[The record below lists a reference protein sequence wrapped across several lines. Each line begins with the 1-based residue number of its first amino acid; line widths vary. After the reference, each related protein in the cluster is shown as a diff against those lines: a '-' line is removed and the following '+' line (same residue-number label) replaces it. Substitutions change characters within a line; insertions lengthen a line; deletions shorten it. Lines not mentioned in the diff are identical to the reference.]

1 MNSTLAD
8 SADVNN
14 GRSAYSS
21 WNHAFSK
28 AEGIAWCTAYMLAS
42 IFIVVGN
49 LLTIAVFVLT
59 KNRFRKKSLFLV
71 INMAFAD
78 LMLGAVSL
86 PVYIY
91 IIGVDH
97 FGLWEGTMNWLLHL
111 FYIIVDTVFLQASTI
126 SAMLMAGERFYAVY
140 WPLKHRAL
148 STRTY
153 RTVIVAAWI
162 TALVVSLVYLAFLRF
177 MSQRH
182 AIYTWIPYAVI
193 VASTICGCNIG
204 VWRKFRQGRLVWQNQ
219 NRVMQNQRLTKTLL
233 LVSVLSLL
241 SWLPLSI
248 VIFFIVS
255 VEHIASGTFT
265 IYYITVLLN
274 YSNSFVNPVVYALRI
289 PEFKQVMGM
298 YCLRRPNARSM
309 MNMTKI
315 NTEGR
320 SSRASAVTL
329 TSMVVAVE
337 NAPNQ
342 LAFEQE
348 IENSKL
354 QQTRI

>member
-1 MNSTLAD
+1 MNSTLATVD
-8 SADVNN
+8 DNS
-14 GRSAYSS
+14 GMSTYSS
-21 WNHAFSK
+21 WNNVLSEP
-28 AEGIAWCTAYMLAS
+28 EGIAWCTAYMLAS

-49 LLTIAVFVLT
+49 LLTIVTFVLT

-97 FGLWEGTMNWLLHL
+97 FGLWGGTMNRFLYL
-111 FYIIVDTVFLQASTI
+111 FYIIIDTVFLQASTI
-126 SAMLMAGERFYAVY
+126 SAVLMAGERFYAVY

-153 RTVIVAAWI
+153 RTVITAAWI
-162 TALVVSLVYLAFLRF
+162 TALVVPLVYLVFLSF

-193 VASTICGCNIG
+193 VASAICGCNIG
-204 VWRKFRQGRLVWQNQ
+204 VWRKFRQGRLVWQHQ
-219 NRVMQNQRLTKTLL
+219 NRVVQNQRLTKTLL

-255 VEHIASGTFT
+255 VDHIASGTFT

-289 PEFKQVMGM
+289 PEFKQVIGK
-298 YCLRRPNARSM
+298 YCFRKPNARSM
-309 MNMTKI
+309 MNMTKK
-315 NTEGR
+315 NSEGI

-329 TSMVVAVE
+329 TSMLAAVE
-337 NAPNQ
+337 TAPNH

-348 IENSKL
+348 IENTQL
-354 QQTRI
+354 

>member
-1 MNSTLAD
+1 MNSTLAN
-8 SADVNN
+8 ADDNS
-14 GRSAYSS
+14 GRSTYSS
-21 WNHAFSK
+21 WNNALSE
-28 AEGIAWCTAYMLAS
+28 AEGIVWCTAYMLAS
-42 IFIVVGN
+42 VFIVVGN
-49 LLTIAVFVLT
+49 LLTIVAFVLT

-97 FGLWEGTMNWLLHL
+97 FRLWGGTMNRLLHL
-111 FYIIVDTVFLQASTI
+111 FYIITDTVFLQASTI
-126 SAMLMAGERFYAVY
+126 SAVLMAGERFYAVY

-153 RTVIVAAWI
+153 RTVIVATWI
-162 TALVVSLVYLAFLRF
+162 TALVVSLVYLGFLSF

-182 AIYTWIPYAVI
+182 AIYTWIPYSVI
-193 VASTICGCNIG
+193 VASAICGCNIG
-204 VWRKFRQGRLVWQNQ
+204 VWRKFRQGRLVWQHQ
-219 NRVMQNQRLTKTLL
+219 NRVLQNQRLTKTLL

-255 VEHIASGTFT
+255 VDHIASGTFT
-265 IYYITVLLN
+265 IYYLTVLLN

-289 PEFKQVMGM
+289 PEFKEVIGQ

-309 MNMTKI
+309 MNTTKKNI
-315 NTEGR
+315 EGI
-320 SSRASAVTL
+320 SSRSSAVTL
-329 TSMVVAVE
+329 TSMLVTVE
-337 NAPNQ
+337 TAPKQ

-348 IENSKL
+348 MENTTL

>member
-1 MNSTLAD
+1 MNSTLAT
-8 SADVNN
+8 ADDNS
-14 GRSAYSS
+14 GRSTYSS
-21 WNHAFSK
+21 WNNVLSEP
-28 AEGIAWCTAYMLAS
+28 EGIAWSTAYMLAS

-49 LLTIAVFVLT
+49 LLTIVTFVLT

-97 FGLWEGTMNWLLHL
+97 FGLWRGTMNRFLYL
-111 FYIIVDTVFLQASTI
+111 FYIIIDTVFLQASTI
-126 SAMLMAGERFYAVY
+126 SAVLMAGERFYAVY

-162 TALVVSLVYLAFLRF
+162 TALVVSLVYLVFLSF

-193 VASTICGCNIG
+193 VASAICGCNIG
-204 VWRKFRQGRLVWQNQ
+204 VWRKFMQGRLVCQHQ
-219 NRVMQNQRLTKTLL
+219 NRVVRNQRLTKTLL

-255 VEHIASGTFT
+255 VDHIASGTFT

-289 PEFKQVMGM
+289 PEFKQVIGK
-298 YCLRRPNARSM
+298 YCFRRPNARSM
-309 MNMTKI
+309 MNMTKK
-315 NTEGR
+315 NSEGI

-329 TSMVVAVE
+329 TSMLAAVE
-337 NAPNQ
+337 TAPNQ

-348 IENSKL
+348 IENTQL
-354 QQTRI
+354 

>member
-1 MNSTLAD
+1 MNSTLAN
-8 SADVNN
+8 ADDNS
-14 GRSAYSS
+14 GRSTYSS
-21 WNHAFSK
+21 WNNALSE
-28 AEGIAWCTAYMLAS
+28 AEGIVWCTAYTLAS
-42 IFIVVGN
+42 VFIVVGN
-49 LLTIAVFVLT
+49 LLTIVAFVLT

-97 FGLWEGTMNWLLHL
+97 FRLWGGTMNRLLHL
-111 FYIIVDTVFLQASTI
+111 FYIITDTVFLQASTI
-126 SAMLMAGERFYAVY
+126 SAVLMAGERFYAVH

-153 RTVIVAAWI
+153 RTVIVATWI
-162 TALVVSLVYLAFLRF
+162 TALVVSLVYLGFLSF

-182 AIYTWIPYAVI
+182 AIYTWIPYSVI
-193 VASTICGCNIG
+193 VASAICGCNIG
-204 VWRKFRQGRLVWQNQ
+204 VWRKFRQGRLVWQHQ
-219 NRVMQNQRLTKTLL
+219 NRVLQNQRLTKTLL

-255 VEHIASGTFT
+255 VDHIASGTFT
-265 IYYITVLLN
+265 IYYLTVLLN

-289 PEFKQVMGM
+289 PEFKEVIGQ

-309 MNMTKI
+309 MNTTKKNI
-315 NTEGR
+315 EGI
-320 SSRASAVTL
+320 SSRSSAVTL
-329 TSMVVAVE
+329 TSMLVTVE
-337 NAPNQ
+337 TAPKQ

-348 IENSKL
+348 MENTTL

>member
-1 MNSTLAD
+1 MNSTLATTD
-8 SADVNN
+8 DNSG
-14 GRSAYSS
+14 GRSAYGS
-21 WNHAFSK
+21 WNNALSEV
-28 AEGIAWCTAYMLAS
+28 EGIAWCTAYMLAS
-42 IFIVVGN
+42 VFIVVGN
-49 LLTIAVFVLT
+49 LLTIVAFVLT

-97 FGLWEGTMNWLLHL
+97 FQLWAGTMNRLLHF

-126 SAMLMAGERFYAVY
+126 SAVFMSGERFYAVY

-148 STRTY
+148 STRAY
-153 RTVIVAAWI
+153 RIVIVTAWI
-162 TALVVSLVYLAFLRF
+162 IALVVSLVYLAFLSF

-193 VASTICGCNIG
+193 VASIICGCNIG
-204 VWRKFRQGRLVWQNQ
+204 VWRKFRQGRLVWQHQ
-219 NRVMQNQRLTKTLL
+219 NRVLQNRRLTKTLL
-233 LVSVLSLL
+233 LVSVLSLM

-255 VEHIASGTFT
+255 VDHIASGTLT
-265 IYYITVLLN
+265 IYYLTVLLN
-274 YSNSFVNPVVYALRI
+274 YSNSFVNPIVYALRI
-289 PEFKQVMGM
+289 PEFKQAMGRN
-298 YCLRRPNARSM
+298 CFRKPTARPAIYRNTKNA
-309 MNMTKI
+309 
-315 NTEGR
+315 EGT
-320 SSRASAVTL
+320 SSRVVTL
-329 TSMVVAVE
+329 TSMLAAVE
-337 NAPNQ
+337 TAPSQLQ

-348 IENSKL
+348 IVDTKL
-354 QQTRI
+354 

>member
-8 SADVNN
+8 TADDNN
-14 GRSAYSS
+14 GRSTYSS
-21 WNHAFSK
+21 WNNALSE

-42 IFIVVGN
+42 VFIVVGN
-49 LLTIAVFVLT
+49 LLTIVAFVLT

-97 FGLWEGTMNWLLHL
+97 FGLWGGTMNRLLHL
-111 FYIIVDTVFLQASTI
+111 FYIIIDTVFLQASTI
-126 SAMLMAGERFYAVY
+126 SAVLMAGERFYAVY

-162 TALVVSLVYLAFLRF
+162 TTLVVSLVYLAFLSF

-193 VASTICGCNIG
+193 VASAICGCNIG
-204 VWRKFRQGRLVWQNQ
+204 VWRKFRQGRLVWQHQ
-219 NRVMQNQRLTKTLL
+219 NRVLQNQRLTKTLL

-255 VEHIASGTFT
+255 VDHIASGTFT

-274 YSNSFVNPVVYALRI
+274 YSNSFVNPVAYALRI
-289 PEFKQVMGM
+289 PEFKQVMGK

-309 MNMTKI
+309 MSTTKI
-315 NTEGR
+315 NTKGI

-329 TSMVVAVE
+329 TSMLVAVE
-337 NAPNQ
+337 TAPNQ
-342 LAFEQE
+342 PAFEQE
-348 IENSKL
+348 IENTKL
-354 QQTRI
+354 

>member
-1 MNSTLAD
+1 MNSTLAT
-8 SADVNN
+8 ADDNS
-14 GRSAYSS
+14 GRSTYSS
-21 WNHAFSK
+21 WNNVLSEP
-28 AEGIAWCTAYMLAS
+28 EGIAWCTAYMLAS

-49 LLTIAVFVLT
+49 LLTIVTFVLT

-91 IIGVDH
+91 IIGMDH
-97 FGLWEGTMNWLLHL
+97 SGLWRGTMNRLLHL
-111 FYIIVDTVFLQASTI
+111 VYIIIDTVFLQASTI

-162 TALVVSLVYLAFLRF
+162 TALVVSTVYLAFLGF

-193 VASTICGCNIG
+193 MASAICGCNIG
-204 VWRKFRQGRLVWQNQ
+204 VWRKFRQGRLVWQHQ
-219 NRVMQNQRLTKTLL
+219 NRVLQNQRLTKTLL

-248 VIFFIVS
+248 VIFFTVS
-255 VEHIASGTFT
+255 VDHIASGTFT

-289 PEFKQVMGM
+289 PEFKQVMVK
-298 YCLRRPNARSM
+298 YCLRRPNVRSL
-309 MNMTKI
+309 MNKAKK
-315 NTEGR
+315 NSEGIG
-320 SSRASAVTL
+320 SRASAVTL
-329 TSMVVAVE
+329 TSMLAAAE
-337 NAPNQ
+337 TAPNQ

-348 IENSKL
+348 IENTQL
-354 QQTRI
+354 

>member
-1 MNSTLAD
+1 MNSTLAT
-8 SADVNN
+8 ADDNS
-14 GRSAYSS
+14 GRSTYSS
-21 WNHAFSK
+21 WNNVLSEP
-28 AEGIAWCTAYMLAS
+28 EGIAWSTAYMLAS

-49 LLTIAVFVLT
+49 LLTIVTFVLT

-97 FGLWEGTMNWLLHL
+97 FGLWRGTMNRFLYL
-111 FYIIVDTVFLQASTI
+111 FYIIIDTVFLQASTI
-126 SAMLMAGERFYAVY
+126 SAVLMAGERFYAVY

-162 TALVVSLVYLAFLRF
+162 TALVVSLVYLVFLSF

-193 VASTICGCNIG
+193 VASAICGCNIG
-204 VWRKFRQGRLVWQNQ
+204 VWRKFRQGRLVWQHQ
-219 NRVMQNQRLTKTLL
+219 NRVLQNQRLTKTLL

-255 VEHIASGTFT
+255 VDHIASGTLI

-289 PEFKQVMGM
+289 PEFKQVIGK
-298 YCLRRPNARSM
+298 YCFRRPNARSM
-309 MNMTKI
+309 MNMTKK
-315 NTEGR
+315 NSEGI

-329 TSMVVAVE
+329 TSMLAALE
-337 NAPNQ
+337 TAPNL

-348 IENSKL
+348 IENTQL
-354 QQTRI
+354 

>member
-8 SADVNN
+8 TADDNN
-14 GRSAYSS
+14 GRSSFSS
-21 WNHAFSK
+21 WNNALSG
-28 AEGIAWCTAYMLAS
+28 AEGIAWCTAYTLAS
-42 IFIVVGN
+42 VFIVVGN
-49 LLTIAVFVLT
+49 LLTIVAFGLT

-86 PVYIY
+86 PAYIY

-97 FGLWEGTMNWLLHL
+97 FGLWGQTMNRLFHL
-111 FYIIVDTVFLQASTI
+111 FYIIIDTVFLQASTI
-126 SAMLMAGERFYAVY
+126 SAVLIASERFYAVY
-140 WPLKHRAL
+140 WPLKHRTL

-153 RTVIVAAWI
+153 RTVIVASWI
-162 TALVVSLVYLAFLRF
+162 TALVVSLIYLAFLEF
-177 MSQRH
+177 MSHRH

-193 VASTICGCNIG
+193 VASAICGCNIG
-204 VWRKFRQGRLVWQNQ
+204 VWRKFRQGRLVWQHQ
-219 NRVMQNQRLTKTLL
+219 NRMMQNQRLTKALL

-248 VIFFIVS
+248 VTFFIVS
-255 VEHIASGTFT
+255 VDRVASGTFT

-289 PEFKQVMGM
+289 PEFKQVMGK
-298 YCLRRPNARSM
+298 YCFRKPNKRST
-309 MNMTKI
+309 MNTTRK
-315 NTEGR
+315 NTEGK

-329 TSMVVAVE
+329 TSMLVAVE
-337 NAPNQ
+337 NAPKQ

-348 IENSKL
+348 IENTKL
-354 QQTRI
+354 